1 MSEYRHVVRKWVK
14 PEDLNQH
21 GALFGGRLLQWVDE
35 EAAIVAVT
43 QLGTIDVVTR
53 HMSAIDFSARADR
66 GDLLEL
72 EYRVE
77 AFGRTSVTLSCRV
90 ENAVTGQEVLTLES
104 IVFVAVDAEGRAVAH
119 GRTSATEGTERLRDS
134 GAPTRRVASAVVAAD
149 QAGA

>member
-1 MSEYRHVVRKWVK
+1 MSDFRHTVRKWVK

-53 HMSAIDFSARADR
+53 HFSALDFVARADR

-72 EYRVE
+72 EYRVLK
-77 AFGRTSVTLSCRV
+77 FGNTSLTISCRV
-90 ENAVTGQEVLTLES
+90 ENAVTGQEVLTLEE
-104 IVFVAVDAEGRAVAH
+104 IVFVAVDAEGRPLPH
-119 GRTSATEGTERLRDS
+119 GYSDTTLGTERIRGLGHS
-134 GAPTRRVASAVVAAD
+134 NAVE
-149 QAGA
+149 GRNRG

>member
-1 MSEYRHVVRKWVK
+1 MSEHLSVVRKWVK

-53 HMSAIDFSARADR
+53 HMSAVGFVARADL

-72 EYRVE
+72 EYRLVR
-77 AFGRTSVTLSCRV
+77 FGRTSIALSCRV
-90 ENAVTGQEVLTLES
+90 ENAVTGQEVLTLDR
-104 IVFVAVDAEGRAVAH
+104 IVFVAVDSAGQAVPH
-119 GRTSATEGTERLRDS
+119 GYDAPTPGTERLR
-134 GAPTRRVASAVVAAD
+134 AE
-149 QAGA
+149 

>member
-1 MSEYRHVVRKWVK
+1 MSDYRYLVRKWVK

-53 HMSAIDFSARADR
+53 HMSEIGFSARADR

-72 EYRVE
+72 EYRIV
-77 AFGRTSVTLSCRV
+77 AFGRTSITLSCRV
-90 ENAVTGQEVLTLES
+90 ENAVTGHEVLTLDR
-104 IVFVAVDAEGRAVAH
+104 IVFVAVDAAGVPVAH
-119 GRTSATEGTERLRDS
+119 GRTEATSGTERLR
-134 GAPTRRVASAVVAAD
+134 T
-149 QAGA
+149 AG

>member
-35 EAAIVAVT
+35 EAAIVAVS
-43 QLGTIDVVTR
+43 QLGTIDVVTK
-53 HMSAIDFSARADR
+53 HMSAIDFAARAER

-72 EYRVE
+72 EYSVTN
-77 AFGRTSVTLSCRV
+77 FGRTSIALSCRV

-104 IVFVAVDAEGRAVAH
+104 IVFVAVDADGRPTPH
-119 GRTSATEGTERLRDS
+119 GRTETTQGTERLRK
-134 GAPTRRVASAVVAAD
+134 
-149 QAGA
+149 